1 MRPYRRIWTNE
12 VGPIPVDENGQS
24 YEIHHINGNR
34 SDNELSNLICVSIR
48 EHFDIHLEQGDAGAC
63 SSILQRMVASP
74 EEYKE
79 KLKLYSLKGDKHP
92 MWGKTHTE
100 EAKRKIG
107 EASSKRNKGKGNPRY
122 GKSHTDET
130 RKKMSENRKG
140 KGTGPKTAET
150 RKKMSENTPEYT
162 CPHCGKSARGSSMF
176 RWHFDNCKHKK

>member
-1 MRPYRRIWTNE
+1 MRPYRRIWINE
-12 VGPIPVDENGQS
+12 NGPIPVDENGQS

-48 EHFDIHLEQGDAGAC
+48 EHFNIHLEQGDAAAC
-63 SSILQRMVASP
+63 ASILQRMVASP

-122 GKSHTDET
+122 GKSHTNET
-130 RKKMSENRKG
+130 RKKISENRKG

-150 RKKMSENTPEYT
+150 RKKMSESTPEYT